1 MDYKN
6 RIKGARNKSS
16 GEFYERA
23 CDSLFG
29 QLRARNF
36 AHIQKTPEPMRVIG
50 RTNKPGMF
58 AAVFTQQAQPDYQ
71 GTMKGGHSVVLEAKF
86 TDGERLGHDR
96 IKPMQVSE
104 LDRHE
109 AMGAVVAVL
118 VCFNFEHYG
127 LVPWDEWKR
136 LPEIVGR
143 KSLKA
148 DDLLPHGWKLDN
160 AHFMNLAISAENA
173 LFQLLNRQQERM
185 LDNEIEARCKG
196 DK

>member
-1 MDYKN
+1 MEYQN

-16 GEFYERA
+16 GELFERA
-23 CDSLFG
+23 CDTLFG
-29 QLRARNF
+29 ELRARNF

-71 GTMKGGHSVVLEAKF
+71 GTMRGGQSVVIEAKY

-96 IKPMQVSE
+96 IKPMQVAE

-109 AMGAVVAVL
+109 AMGAVVAVF
-118 VCFNFEHYG
+118 VCFSYKASG
-127 LVPWDEWKR
+127 LIPWQDWKR
-136 LPEIVGR
+136 LPDIVGR

-148 DDLLPHGWKLDN
+148 EDLAAHGWQLDN
-160 AHFMNLAISAENA
+160 IVYRRTVESAEAA
-173 LFQLLNRQQERM
+173 LLAMMRKQRERGM
-185 LDNEIEARCKG
+185 QYGNESS
-196 DK
+196 D

>member
-1 MDYKN
+1 MEYKN
-6 RIKGARNKSS
+6 RIKGARNKAS
-16 GEFYERA
+16 GEFHERA

-58 AAVFTQQAQPDYQ
+58 AAVFSKAAQPDYQ
-71 GTMKGGHSVVLEAKF
+71 GTMRGGHSVVIEAKY

-96 IKPMQVSE
+96 IKPMQVAE

-127 LVPWDEWKR
+127 LIPWADWKR
-136 LPEIVGR
+136 LPELVGR
-143 KSLKA
+143 KSIKA
-148 DDLLPHGWKLDN
+148 ADLAPHGWKLDN
-160 AHFMNLAISAENA
+160 THFQRLADSAQAA
-173 LFQLLNRQQERM
+173 LWSMMQQQRERGM
-185 LDNEIEARCKG
+185 QYGNESS
-196 DK
+196 D